1 MSTITLKPVI
11 SEKSVALA
19 GKQVYTFVVP
29 TDSNKIEITRALKDY
44 FKVDAVA
51 VRTTTTKGK
60 TKRFKGVTG
69 RRVDIKKAYVTLRKG
84 QKIAI
89 FEAEPEAK
97 EDRKSAKK
105 TVAKTTKETK

>member
-1 MSTITLKPVI
+1 MSTITLKPVVT
-11 SEKSVALA
+11 EKSVDLA
-19 GKQVYTFVVP
+19 SRQVYTFVVP
-29 TDSNKIEITRALKDY
+29 TNSNKIEITRALKEY

-60 TKRFKGVTG
+60 VKRFKSVKG
-69 RRVDIKKAYVTLRKG
+69 RRVDIKKAYITLKKG

-97 EDRKSAKK
+97 EDKKSAKK
-105 TVAKTTKETK
+105 AAVKSAKETK